1 MSATPAERV
10 STPDLRQLRM
20 RHVKTIAVLLVAL
33 AAGCGPGRIVLA
45 KGKITNNGKTVLVDR
60 NNNGVLLMFHPV
72 GDTARF
78 YSANFSPVDDAFYVY
93 GPEGKGIPAG
103 KYKVVA
109 TITAPTLSPEQNT
122 LNRRFNSLEK
132 SPIEVEVVNAETP
145 IDIDLSKYPPA

>member
-1 MSATPAERV
+1 
-10 STPDLRQLRM
+10 M
-20 RHVKTIAVLLVAL
+20 RPVKAIVVLLVVL
-33 AAGCGPGRIVLA
+33 SAGCSPGRIVLA

-60 NNNGVLLMFHPV
+60 NTNGVLLMFHPV
-72 GDTARF
+72 AETAKF
-78 YSANFSPVDDAFYVY
+78 YSANFSPADDAFYVY

-109 TITAPTLSPEQNT
+109 TITAPKLSPEQT
-122 LNRRFNSLEK
+122 ALNQRFNTLEK